1 MHIQGLYKF
10 LLLSWGIKI
19 LIPFHSDSLPSPILL
34 FCHRSLRNES
44 RYFFVCEYLFLFLFN
59 RKLHLEER
67 CFIKWLKNCLRSLH
81 KMAPE
86 VTSNLTHQELT
97 TKILYLKSFLLCTSF
112 FPSIKWS
119 YYLAYI
125 LFTITL

>member
-1 MHIQGLYKF
+1 MHIQGLSKF

-19 LIPFHSDSLPSPILL
+19 LIPFQWFTTLTNPPVLSQVLKKWEPIL
-34 FCHRSLRNES
+34 C
-44 RYFFVCEYLFLFLFN
+44 VCEYLFLFLLN
-59 RKLHLEER
+59 RKLHLEET
-67 CFIKWLKNCLRSLH
+67 CFIKWLKNWLRSLH

-86 VTSNLTHQELT
+86 VTSNLTHQELI
-97 TKILYLKSFLLCTSF
+97 TKTLYFKSSLLCTSF

-119 YYLAYI
+119 YYLAHI